1 MEQSVI
7 FEKVKSV
14 LAQQLKIKDAD
25 KITMDSNIVADFNA
39 DSIDVIEMLMELEDT
54 YNISVPSEKALE
66 MKTVRDVVEFLQ
78 SEIK

>member
-1 MEQSVI
+1 MEEKVI

-25 KITMDSNIVADFNA
+25 KITMDSNIITDFNA
-39 DSIDVIEMLMELEDT
+39 DSIDIIEMLMELEDT

-66 MKTVRDVVEFLQ
+66 MKTVKDVVEFIQ
-78 SEIK
+78 SAVK